1 MKHSILKNVLWVVSL
16 LLMGGCI
23 NNDDIHDARG
33 DKTVPLVP
41 EDVVVKNIAGGA
53 VVKYKL
59 DHSASNIRYVK
70 AEVKDAEGGTS
81 YFHSS
86 FGADSVVIDGLL
98 STGKYQVKLYSV
110 SYSEVAS
117 NAVPVEVAPEAA
129 PIETAQITELRAAFS
144 SVRVMYDNPTKEQ
157 LFIGLVKKIKGHWQQ
172 MGMPYANQEK
182 GSVYIQNQKAEEA
195 EYGAYFYDKW
205 GHRSKMIQAV
215 LTPLAE
221 YPVDKSLMQ
230 ACEFKTDAVS
240 REDGGKPEKMWDG
253 ITNNKAVS
261 ALFWPWINVPSWI
274 SIDLG
279 KSYILSSFTIWNR
292 YDLPYTHGSPRI
304 FEIWG
309 SNNPNEDE
317 VVLPSGQ
324 QQIMDPS
331 WFFIGRFE
339 TTKPSGNTD
348 WKLSGE
354 LASDVAYANAGFHFL
369 IPPEYETDIPGS
381 QAVRYIRLYV
391 HTTWETPLSSMR
403 VAELSF
409 WGIPVNQ

>member
-1 MKHSILKNVLWVVSL
+1 MKHSILKNVLWVVGL
-16 LLMGGCI
+16 LLAGSCI

-41 EDVVVKNIAGGA
+41 EDIVVKNIAGGA

-59 DHSASNIRYVK
+59 NHSASNIRYVK
-70 AEVKDAEGGTS
+70 AEVKDAEGHTS

-86 FGADSVVIDGLL
+86 FGVDSVRIDGLL

-117 NAVPVEVAPEAA
+117 KALPVEVAPEAA
-129 PIETAQITELRAAFS
+129 PIETARITELRAAFS
-144 SVRVMYDNPTKEQ
+144 SVRVMYDNPAKEQ
-157 LFIGLVKKIKGHWQQ
+157 LFIGLTKKINGHWQQ

-182 GSVYIQNQKAEEA
+182 GSVYIQNQEVEEA

-205 GHRSKMIQAV
+205 GHRSEMK
-215 LTPLAE
+215 
-221 YPVDKSLMQ
+221 
-230 ACEFKTDAVS
+230 
-240 REDGGKPEKMWDG
+240 R
-253 ITNNKAVS
+253 
-261 ALFWPWINVPSWI
+261 
-274 SIDLG
+274 
-279 KSYILSSFTIWNR
+279 
-292 YDLPYTHGSPRI
+292 
-304 FEIWG
+304 
-309 SNNPNEDE
+309 
-317 VVLPSGQ
+317 
-324 QQIMDPS
+324 
-331 WFFIGRFE
+331 RFE

-354 LASDVAYANAGFHFL
+354 LAADVAYANAGFHFL

-381 QAVRYIRLYV
+381 QAVRYVRLYV